1 MTSIRLLLLCG
12 TAAYAGAIAGRVTDR
27 SGGPVAEADVFLR
40 TAERTQIDSARTDIA
55 GQFRLNLPANGSFVL
70 TVSRDGFA
78 SKSIAAKAD
87 EDLRVV
93 LDLAPVV
100 QQVTVSAESGHA
112 VDIDNVAQPVTVV
125 GRNKL
130 AEQSLVMSDAVERES
145 GAHQLRTSPSLGAIF
160 VRGVTGK
167 NVAIYRDGVRYTN
180 SAQRG
185 GISTF
190 LNLVPV
196 AAVEQVE
203 ILRGPN
209 GAQFGSDALGG
220 AVGIVSRMTDNSGG
234 WHGEFGAMAESAAL
248 GYGPSFAITNGGP
261 RFGISAHLGSQR
273 FNTLR
278 TGGAL
283 DSHAAMTRFLGI
295 PSQGGRL
302 PDTAF
307 TSFGG
312 SLHAQ
317 ARLSPSSRLIAHYE
331 RGQQDGGKR
340 YDQLLGGDGNLIA
353 DLRNLMLDFGYLR
366 WQQFSRAGFDQI
378 TATTSYNAQREER
391 VNQGGQGNPAGAIT
405 HQYEKTKAN
414 GVQIL
419 AEKRWR
425 SLDWTAGGD
434 HYWERIVAPSFSV
447 NPRTNA
453 VAIVR
458 PRIPDGA
465 RYRHYGAFWQGNLRV
480 LRDDRL
486 RLSGAVRYGGAEYS
500 SRAALN
506 LWPDDH
512 LSARAPTG
520 RFGAVSW
527 LRPWL
532 GVHANLSRGFRVP
545 NVTDLGTLGLQGNG
559 QYEASFAELNGKAA
573 LVGDRADD
581 QARSTGL
588 PVERLR
594 PETTNSVDYGVRIR
608 RTNWQTD
615 VTGYWM
621 ELTNTILSQ
630 TLLLPQ
636 GAVGLQLGEQRV
648 ARQLPS
654 GAVFVPGSASP
665 VLVRANFSGA
675 RLRGLEH
682 TFRAR
687 IGAKWNAGWNV
698 NAFRASDSRSGLAPD
713 IEPGVPPVTF
723 NPTLR
728 WTRSNRLWIEAY
740 GTAAWRQ
747 DRLSSLALSD
757 RRIGNPR
764 SRATIQ
770 AYFNNGA
777 VARGLIANGVLKATG
792 ETLAQVQNRVLGSAN
807 SAPQFTSI
815 PGFGV
820 FGLRSGAQL
829 TERTDVV
836 LDASNLFD
844 KNYRG
849 IGWGVDGP
857 GRGVAARLRY
867 RW

>member
-1 MTSIRLLLLCG
+1 
-12 TAAYAGAIAGRVTDR
+12 V
-27 SGGPVAEADVFLR
+27 EADVRLR
-40 TAERTQIDSARTDIA
+40 TAQRAQIDSTRTDA
-55 GQFRLNLPANGSFVL
+55 SGQFRLSPPANGTFVL

-78 SKSIAAKAD
+78 PKSITAKPD

-100 QQVTVSAESGHA
+100 QQVTVTAESGHA
-112 VDIDNVAQPVTVV
+112 VDVEIVAQPVTVI
-125 GRNKL
+125 GRNKI
-130 AEQSLVMSDAVERES
+130 AEQSLVISEAAEREL

-167 NVAIYRDGVRYTN
+167 NVAVYRDGVRYTT
-180 SAQRG
+180 SSQRG

-196 AAVEQVE
+196 TAVEQVE
-203 ILRGPN
+203 VLRGPN
-209 GAQFGSDALGG
+209 SAQFGSDALGG
-220 AVGIVSRMTDNSGG
+220 AVGIVSRTTNVSGG
-234 WHGEFGAMAESAAL
+234 WHGEFGAMAETAAL
-248 GYGPSFAITNGGP
+248 GYGPSLAINNGGP
-261 RFGISAHLGSQR
+261 RYGFSANLGAQR

-278 TGGAL
+278 TGQAL
-283 DSHAAMTRFLGI
+283 DSHAAMTRFLGL
-295 PSQGGRL
+295 PSIGRL

-307 TSFGG
+307 TSYGG

-317 ARLSPSSRLIAHYE
+317 LRLSRSSQLIAHYE

-366 WQQFSRAGFDQI
+366 WQQFDRLGFDQI
-378 TATTSYNAQREER
+378 AFTTSYNAQREER
-391 VNQGGQGNPAGAIT
+391 VNQGGQGNPAAAIT
-405 HQYEKTKAN
+405 HQYEKTRAN
-414 GVQIL
+414 GMQIL

-425 SLDWTAGGD
+425 AADWAAGGD
-434 HYWERIVAPSFSV
+434 HYWERMVAPSFSV

-465 RYRHYGAFWQGNLRV
+465 RYRHFGAFLQGNLRI

-486 RLSGAVRYGGAEYS
+486 RLSGAVRYGGAEYN
-500 SRAALN
+500 SRARLN
-506 LWPDDH
+506 FWPDDH
-512 LSARAPTG
+512 LSAHAPTG
-520 RFGAVSW
+520 RIGAVSW

-532 GVHANLSRGFRVP
+532 GVHANFGRGFRVP

-559 QYEASFAELNGKAA
+559 QYEASFAELRGLGA
-573 LVGDRADD
+573 LIGDRADD

-594 PETTNSVDYGVRIR
+594 PETTNSIDYGVRIR
-608 RTNWQTD
+608 RAQWQAD
-615 VTGYWM
+615 VSGYWM
-621 ELTNTILSQ
+621 ELTNTIVSQ

-665 VLVRANFSGA
+665 VLARANFSGA

-682 TFRAR
+682 SFRAR
-687 IGAKWNAGWNV
+687 FGSRWSAGWNV
-698 NAFRASDSRSGLAPD
+698 NAFRAGAGGTGLPPD
-713 IEPGVPPVTF
+713 MEPGVPPMTF
-723 NPTLR
+723 SPTLR
-728 WTRSNRLWIEAY
+728 WTRSRRLWIEAY

-747 DRLSSLALSD
+747 ARLSSLALSD

-764 SRATIQ
+764 SRANIQ
-770 AYFNNGA
+770 SYFNNGA
-777 VARGLIANGVLKATG
+777 TARGLVVNGILRPTG

-807 SAPQFTSI
+807 SAPQFSAI
-815 PGFGV
+815 PGFAV
-820 FGLRSGAQL
+820 WGLRSGVQL
-829 TERTDVV
+829 SERADIVI
-836 LDASNLFD
+836 DATNLFD

-857 GRGVAARLRY
+857 GRGLATRFRY